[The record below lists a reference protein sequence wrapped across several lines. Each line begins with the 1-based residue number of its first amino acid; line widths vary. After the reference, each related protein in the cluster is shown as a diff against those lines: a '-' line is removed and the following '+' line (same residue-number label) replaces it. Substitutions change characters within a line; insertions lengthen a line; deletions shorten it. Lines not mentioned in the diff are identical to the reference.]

1 MSSSPENAQKI
12 NVIKPSLPK
21 GGGDLKGMGETFA
34 PHEFSGSAGLS
45 IPIPATSCRDFTP
58 GLSLNYSSGS
68 GNGPFGMGM
77 ELSLSSISRQTSK
90 CVPKYDETDT
100 FLLTGD
106 DYLVP
111 KLDTSGKPISGTE
124 IINTLTYTSK
134 TFVPRTAGSF
144 SIIQQITRQTDSK
157 DVFWVVKHAD
167 NSTSIYGKSCTA
179 RIYDPADESK
189 IFKWLLEETFN
200 DKGDHQLYT
209 YWTPKK
215 DIENRENGAQRYL
228 STIQYGIT
236 TPWEGSILLFPI
248 DLMPSWRFQ
257 IAFDYGEYTL
267 PKENKAWSKT
277 GTPTWRAD
285 AFSDYRS
292 GFEIR
297 TGYRCKSVL
306 LFHQFPEKEYGTA
319 EPVLVNALDFTYD
332 SSKPSTASAVRS
344 LLNTI
349 QHTGYT
355 YNSFFYTS
363 KSLPALNLKYS
374 LFEPTQTGCFEEILN
389 QDGKPLVGLTR
400 SPEYQLV
407 DLFGGGIPG
416 ILYEDGT
423 TVRYASA
430 KSIEKNTVQYNVAED
445 ISFPNLQAPV
455 QLKDVQGNGHLDVF
469 SAQPHLE
476 GYFETGLNTKL
487 ETNIQAWKAFDAFP
501 SDYLNSAN
509 AQVDVT
515 GNGLADT
522 VMIAEDTVRVYPALG
537 TTGYGAAY
545 AVVRE
550 AEVPCTT
557 PQDGQTLLTFTNL
570 CGLGLSQRVEIRNGS
585 VRCWPNLGYGKFG
598 TAIALKNAPKF
609 SAAFDINRVRLADV
623 DGSGLT
629 DFVYIYPDHI
639 KVYLNESG
647 NGFSTIPIVIPF
659 PEKYDNLDEVLFED
673 IRGVGSVC
681 LVYTTAHPTPKQ
693 WFYDFNRSQ
702 RHDITTGELSPR
714 SVKPYLL
721 IGTDNNKG
729 ASTVIQYASST
740 QFYLE
745 DQKNGLDWITRLPF
759 PVQVIEATAHIDHI
773 SNTKT
778 VASYAYHHGY
788 YDGTER
794 EFRGFGQV
802 DRTDA
807 ATFEH
812 FQPADDAAIAAYKSP
827 PVLTKTWYHTG
838 NVAEQSAYK
847 AYQKNFWNGD
857 PQAYELPE
865 TVFTFL
871 ENPITPITGTTTPS
885 AKQEAHRLLHG
896 TVIRSEVYGND
907 DSPWQADPYSVSES
921 HFEVNQLQK
930 KGENKY
936 GVYQLIHRESMS
948 YAYERN
954 ALDPKVTQ
962 NLTLAVDEYGQVKKS
977 VEITYGRR
985 HEAALETATVMAKQ
999 TKVQQKQLH
1008 VSWHETEWIN
1018 QPGTTVF
1025 TPHLLG
1031 ISKEE
1036 RSTVITNVKPA
1047 NKPLYFTLK
1056 EAKAFAKP
1064 TNWLSWHRNYYY
1076 DVNTHKECPLG
1087 TVSIPVLHHRTE
1099 FIELE
1104 NASLNAGLFGVSTP
1118 ETTAKILAEG
1128 GYLRFPTD
1136 EAIVPNLGDYFWNPG
1151 SFQSYG
1157 GVDSFYLPT
1166 EFFDALQ
1173 YHHLVAK
1180 KEIKGTKYAYDD
1192 YYMMPVSVIDALGN
1206 TATITKIDY
1215 QHLAPV
1221 QMLDINHNTS
1231 EVLLDELGMVIA
1243 SSFYGEENG
1252 TTIGFAPL
1260 SDYVPMPVTSLD
1272 DVFAN
1277 PATYL
1282 QNAAHFFYY
1291 DLDACQ
1297 TSKTPVH
1304 FANLV
1309 AENYPI
1315 DTWTSDKTPN
1325 HFANLEIED
1334 FPIDTNPAI
1343 QMSVAYSD
1351 GSGREL
1357 QSKVFADYK
1366 QTVRTWNAQENQV
1379 EEVPAASC
1387 WITSGAVR
1395 YNDKGQAI
1403 EQFEPFFS
1411 PTFNYIDQAG
1421 LNQVG
1426 FSSTLY
1432 YDALGRNVLTVNP
1445 KGYQEKHLFGHCG
1458 TGTKQSYKGYLNKQL
1473 YGALL
1478 NNFIPSPWVS
1488 LAFDANDTDSTTN
1501 CFNTPHIA
1509 YIDSLGHAVEQGQVY
1524 VDSNE
1529 QNSTFSLY
1537 DDVGRLIEKADQR
1550 QLAKPAIT
1558 PTYFERLQFTAGQSS
1573 NLFTAFRKP
1582 IKGSSQSIIDSSGHL
1597 TSAFKPNTDTFQTQ
1611 LTAFLLTLG
1620 TNFADKKALILSSL
1634 EAIGTNFSM
1643 TYSLGAPLKTISA
1656 DAGTTWGLTNVLGQ
1670 PIWSFDSRG
1679 TVQKPSYDILNR
1691 PIAIEVKNDG
1701 KWDATLSLNQ
1711 TVQKTVYGD
1720 SVFPA
1725 VSGVSGETPIF
1736 KDSFA
1741 KNLRGK
1747 PVIIFDQSGLSLHP
1761 LNNIQGESLIDGLV
1775 LAEDY
1780 TKDVN
1785 WKSIEKHQ
1793 IIAITNSISKIS
1805 SSSLRKLNP
1814 AVWKIK
1820 QLEDNIFVTHAQ
1832 HDALGRTSNAFDPDG
1847 NEVANAYY
1855 RTGQPKAVSSKPG
1868 HLAKTAGI
1876 KIKAT
1881 ATPGI
1886 TRIQYNAKGQ
1896 ETITEEANG
1905 VITTKSY
1912 DPKDFRLI
1920 GIKSTRKSDSTVL
1933 QNLIYTYD
1941 PVGNVKTKEDVSVAP
1956 AFYRN
1961 AKIEPKA
1968 VYTYDS
1974 LYRLSV
1980 ATGRE
1985 HTGMW
1990 KNVQTNENQI
2000 QGIPQLA
2007 SINDATALRNYTQKF
2022 GYDSSGN
2029 VLLANHTNTSSRN
2042 LSIDAHSNRLF
2053 KSQFPNKHAQATAYA
2068 FDLHGNQLD
2077 VSGGKKAFWNYR
2089 NNTRSVELIV
2099 PTASTSDYEYYQYNA
2114 GGHRTRKVKEKKTGQ
2129 TAATQITEAIYL
2141 GGFEIR
2147 RKGTKSSSGL
2157 VAYKEEWHW
2166 NNVAGCR
2173 WGYQTAGTVKPGSK
2187 PYQLRYQL
2195 TDILESSCMEV
2206 DATGKIITH
2215 EEYYPYGGT
2224 SLIAASSETEVKQR
2238 HYRYSGKEADCTGLY
2253 YYGMR
2258 YYCPWLM
2265 RWTCPDPAGTID
2277 GLNIYAFVNGNPV
2290 THLDVGG
2297 MACGNCGEPRHNVR
2311 RCPLKVG
2318 LEKKGSK
2325 RKREVEEVD
2334 ERQVKRKK
2342 TESISTTRVP
2352 LKSENAPSESKAE
2365 IKTEDIIGFTFG
2377 GLYPSPYFNN
2387 GRITL
2392 IHKYKSNI
2400 GFGANSADKCFFGNV
2415 VEKLSGAF
2423 DLQKGFLQQAREDRS
2438 KAFHD
2443 IHKYHSQGEKHEK
2456 KIAEEKYHRSIS
2468 LENNQKQKL
2477 EDLILRSD
2485 PRDEAGRIQLRELFD
2500 KQHEG
2505 FSHHP
2510 SRSYYLKASNND
2522 IKSHLMKVLTGF
2534 DFSTVVHLQEK
2545 DGAGKP
2551 EGEYMFKL
2559 KAEESSEFQASMTF
2573 LRDHYS
2579 KRPTSGRS
2587 SIPS

>member
-90 CVPKYDETDT
+90 CIPKYDETDT

-111 KLDTSGKPISGTE
+111 KLDSLGKPITGTE
-124 IINTLTYTSK
+124 IVNTITYTSK

-215 DIENRENGAQRYL
+215 DIENRENGAQRFL

-267 PKENKAWSKT
+267 PKENKACSKT

-332 SSKPSTASAVRS
+332 SSKPSTASTVRS

-355 YNSFFYTS
+355 YNSLFYTS

-374 LFEPTQTGCFEEILN
+374 LFKPTQTGCFEEVLN
-389 QDGKPLVGLTR
+389 RDGKPLVGLTR

-455 QLKDVQGNGHLDVF
+455 QLKDVQGDGHLDVF

-501 SDYLNSAN
+501 SDYLDSAN

-515 GNGLADT
+515 GNGLADA

-545 AVVRE
+545 AVARE

-557 PQDGQTLLTFTNL
+557 PQDGQTLLTFTNI

-598 TAIALKNAPKF
+598 AEIKLKNAPTILKD
-609 SAAFDINRVRLADV
+609 FDINRVRLADV
-623 DGSGLT
+623 DGSGLA

-693 WFYDFNRSQ
+693 WFFDFNRCQ
-702 RHDITTGELSPR
+702 CEDLTTGELSPR

-729 ASTVIQYASST
+729 ALTVIQYASST

-778 VASYAYHHGY
+778 IASYAYHHGY

-794 EFRGFGQV
+794 EFRGFGRV

-807 ATFEH
+807 ATFQN
-812 FQPADDAAIAAYKSP
+812 FSPAEEASIAAYKSP
-827 PVLTKTWYHTG
+827 PVRTRTWYHTG

-847 AYQKNFWNGD
+847 AYQKKFWD
-857 PQAYELPE
+857 KDKDAYELPE
-865 TVFTFL
+865 TKFTFPKG
-871 ENPITPITGTTTPS
+871 PITPS
-885 AKQEAHRLLHG
+885 ARQEAHRLLHG
-896 TVIRSEVYGND
+896 TVIRSEVYGQD
-907 DSPWQADPYSVSES
+907 DSPWQDDPYSVSES
-921 HFEVNQLQK
+921 LFEVREIQK

-977 VEITYGRR
+977 VAITYGRR
-985 HEAALETATVMAKQ
+985 HEAALETAPVMAKQ
-999 TKVQQKQLH
+999 TSDQQKQLH
-1008 VSWHETEWIN
+1008 VSWHEAEWIN

-1036 RSTVITNVKPA
+1036 RSTVITNVQPA

-1087 TVSIPVLHHRTE
+1087 TVAIPVLHHRTE

-1118 ETTAKILAEG
+1118 ETTAEILAEG

-1243 SSFYGEENG
+1243 SSFYGDENG

-1366 QTVRTWNAQENQV
+1366 QTVRTWNALENQV
-1379 EEVPAASC
+1379 EEVPASSC

-1411 PTFNYIDQAG
+1411 PTFNYIDEAG

-1529 QNSTFSLY
+1529 QNTTFSLY
-1537 DDVGRLIEKADQR
+1537 DDIGRLIEKADQR
-1550 QLAKPAIT
+1550 QLAKPAIA

-1573 NLFTAFRKP
+1573 NLFTAFRHP
-1582 IKGSSQSIIDSSGHL
+1582 IKGSSQSIIDSADNL

-1634 EAIGTNFSM
+1634 EAIGANFSM

-1679 TVQKPSYDILNR
+1679 TEQKPSYDILNR

-1711 TVQKTVYGD
+1711 TVQMTLYGD

-1736 KDSFA
+1736 TDSWA

-1793 IIAITNSISKIS
+1793 ITAITNSISKIS
-1805 SSSLRKLNP
+1805 FSGLRKLNP

-1847 NEVANAYY
+1847 NQVVNAYY
-1855 RTGQPKAVSSKPG
+1855 RTGQLKAVSSKPG

-1876 KIKAT
+1876 KIKAI

-1961 AKIEPKA
+1961 AKVEPKA
-1968 VYTYDS
+1968 EYTYDS

-1990 KNVQTNENQI
+1990 KNVQTKYNSI

-2029 VLLANHTNTSSRN
+2029 VLLANHTNTSSRI
-2042 LSIDAHSNRLF
+2042 LSIAAHSNRLF

-2114 GGHRTRKVKEKKTGQ
+2114 GGHRTRKVREKKTGP

-2147 RKGTKSSSGL
+2147 RSGTQKSGGL
-2157 VAYKEEWHW
+2157 VTYKEEWHW
-2166 NNVAGCR
+2166 TSVAACR
-2173 WGYQTAGTVKPGSK
+2173 WGYQTVGTVKPGSK

-2224 SLIAASSETEVKQR
+2224 SLIAASSETEVTQR

-2265 RWTCPDPAGTID
+2265 RWTCPDPAGTIA

-2297 MACGNCGEPRHNVR
+2297 MAPTGV
-2311 RCPLKVG
+2311 
-2318 LEKKGSK
+2318 K
-2325 RKREVEEVD
+2325 RKREEEPLVD
-2334 ERQVKRKK
+2334 ERPHKQQRADSEGRINQSREEKSAVM
-2342 TESISTTRVP
+2342 P
-2352 LKSENAPSESKAE
+2352 LKQKGAVYGYESVE
-2365 IKTEDIIGFTFG
+2365 IDDIKGYTFG
-2377 GLYPSPYFNN
+2377 EKKYPTVYTNK
-2387 GRITL
+2387 GRVTIA
-2392 IHKYKSNI
+2392 HAHEDNI
-2400 GFGANSADKCFFGNV
+2400 GFDPKAGETIFFGNV
-2415 VEKLSGAF
+2415 LDGDAKQHGGKFTKLKDKLKGA
-2423 DLQKGFLQQAREDRS
+2423 
-2438 KAFHD
+2438 HD
-2443 IHKYHSQGEKHEK
+2443 NIKYY
-2456 KIAEEKYHRSIS
+2456 EEKVARP
-2468 LENNQKQKL
+2468 L
-2477 EDLILRSD
+2477 D
-2485 PRDEAGRIQLRELFD
+2485 DEAKYVRNLRKVTESKEKFNKYRREISDFDEGDVRD
-2500 KQHEG
+2500 KQGDYRLHEIYDRG
-2505 FSHHP
+2505 DKAPNHHP
-2510 SRSYYLKASNND
+2510 SRSYFVEADNKMKENLMIVLKGFNFDKRTTFLQERTTKESRQEHTFVPHLEVDKNFNEALDELKDFHAKNYES
-2522 IKSHLMKVLTGF
+2522 SLMK
-2534 DFSTVVHLQEK
+2534 
-2545 DGAGKP
+2545 
-2551 EGEYMFKL
+2551 
-2559 KAEESSEFQASMTF
+2559 
-2573 LRDHYS
+2573 
-2579 KRPTSGRS
+2579 
-2587 SIPS
+2587 